1 MTTQAPITD
10 AEYITDVLNIPGTS
24 GPEDA
29 ETLTPSQS
37 QSDVDSR
44 RATFAKSKSVLL
56 DRLTRDFD
64 LLVYCELSA
73 LYYMDCSIIHFAV
86 RAIVQFLFLT
96 PKAANFPEPPKNQP
110 YIGAIIISNLIC
122 IFLHIVST
130 NPSAGEASRGYLHGG
145 LFIDF
150 VGQRGPISKFQLLAT
165 DLLVIC
171 LQILMVGALLEKEKV
186 SGLSSSQRT
195 VRSIPSSATQEQD
208 HDSEEQGLLRS
219 PQHLSGQEPDIECN
233 QREGSGLSNLGGVSD
248 VRPISDM
255 HPRDYFHSGEALVM
269 DLDVG
274 STLRQQWRNRTTTTL
289 TSHSTSL
296 GSTRDPASTFIR
308 RQLGIQTETASS

>member
-10 AEYITDVLNIPGTS
+10 AEYITDVLNIPSIPGS
-24 GPEDA
+24 EDA
-29 ETLTPSQS
+29 ESNASGSGQPDLG
-37 QSDVDSR
+37 SR
-44 RATFAKSKSVLL
+44 RVTFAKSKSLFL

-64 LLVYCELSA
+64 LLIYCELSA

-110 YIGAIIISNLIC
+110 FIGAIIISNLVC
-122 IFLHIVST
+122 IFLHIASA

-150 VGQRGPISKFQLLAT
+150 VGQKGPTSKLQLLAV

-171 LQILMVGALLEKEKV
+171 LQILMVGAILEKEKV
-186 SGLSSSQRT
+186 SALISSRRT
-195 VRSIPSSATQEQD
+195 AESIPSSTVPEQD

-219 PQHLSGQEPDIECN
+219 SQNLSSQEDDMGN
-233 QREGSGLSNLGGVSD
+233 RQVSGLELSNLGGERGVNA
-248 VRPISDM
+248 VIGM
-255 HPRDYFHSGEALVM
+255 HPRDYFHSGEALIM
-269 DLDVG
+269 NLNIG
-274 STLRQQWRNRTTTTL
+274 RTLRQQWQSRTAAIAPP
-289 TSHSTSL
+289 HASL
-296 GSTRDPASTFIR
+296 GGTRVPASTFIR
-308 RQLGIQTETASS
+308 RQLGIQTEPRS

>member
-10 AEYITDVLNIPGTS
+10 AEYITDVLNIPSSPGL
-24 GPEDA
+24 EDA
-29 ETLTPSQS
+29 ESIASGGDQPDL
-37 QSDVDSR
+37 DR
-44 RATFAKSKSVLL
+44 RRVTFAKSKSVFL

-64 LLVYCELSA
+64 LLIYCELSA

-122 IFLHIVST
+122 IFLHIASA

-150 VGQRGPISKFQLLAT
+150 IGQKGPTSKLQLLAV
-165 DLLVIC
+165 DLLVVC
-171 LQILMVGALLEKEKV
+171 LQILMVGAILEKEKV
-186 SGLSSSQRT
+186 SGLISSRRT
-195 VRSIPSSATQEQD
+195 AEPIASSTVPEQD

-219 PQHLSGQEPDIECN
+219 SQNLSSQEDDMEN
-233 QREGSGLSNLGGVSD
+233 RQVSGVELSSLGGDRGVNTASG
-248 VRPISDM
+248 M

-269 DLDVG
+269 NLNI
-274 STLRQQWRNRTTTTL
+274 SRTLRQQWHNRTSALVTP
-289 TSHSTSL
+289 HASL
-296 GSTRDPASTFIR
+296 SGTRVPASTFIR
-308 RQLGIQTETASS
+308 HQLGLQAERDS